1 MKLSPPDTLICYVLK
16 TQKLNELILF
26 LGIKKSN
33 LNELIQELEK
43 GISLWKLRDKFCFG
57 LKVFERT
64 YKLNMTDLELI
75 YSNKVTE
82 KV

>member
-1 MKLSPPDTLICYVLK
+1 M
-16 TQKLNELILF
+16 F
-26 LGIKKSN
+26 LGIKNSN

-43 GISLWKLRDKFCFG
+43 GVSLWKLRDKYCFG
-57 LKVFERT
+57 LTIFERT

-82 KV
+82 KKRFDCEKETFINT

>member
-1 MKLSPPDTLICYVLK
+1 MF
-16 TQKLNELILF
+16 QKLNELILF

-75 YSNKVTE
+75 YTNKVTE
-82 KV
+82 KKRFDFEK

>member
-1 MKLSPPDTLICYVLK
+1 MF
-16 TQKLNELILF
+16 QKLNELILF
-26 LGIKKSN
+26 LEIKNSN

-57 LKVFERT
+57 LKIFERT

-75 YSNKVTE
+75 YTNKVTE
-82 KV
+82 KKRFDFEK